1 MKSIARAR
9 CVAFKNAIGGNF
21 ALRRI
26 QARAMGRCLRCLINP
41 AVKWHRCVS
50 CLEVHSLRPDR
61 HKKNSRDKIARK
73 SSKTKG
79 KTHAAVQG

>member
-21 ALRRI
+21 ALARI
-26 QARAMGRCLRCLINP
+26 REMGRCLRCPINP
-41 AVKWHRCVS
+41 AVKWHRCVN
-50 CLEVHSLRPDR
+50 CLEMHSLRPNR
-61 HKKNSRDKIARK
+61 RNKIARK